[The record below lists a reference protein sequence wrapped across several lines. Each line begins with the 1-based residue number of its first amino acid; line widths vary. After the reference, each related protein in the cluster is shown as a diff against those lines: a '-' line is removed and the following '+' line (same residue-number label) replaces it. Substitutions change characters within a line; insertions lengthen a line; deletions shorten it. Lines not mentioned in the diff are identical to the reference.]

1 MNSEIMCKFLQGKT
15 VKQRNT
21 GSRVMFSRT
30 YTNIPIGP
38 CHLFFIKIYNSY
50 QKQPCS
56 DFISLP
62 TILLAA
68 SMTRMLHEVGGLN
81 NR

>member
-50 QKQPCS
+50 
-56 DFISLP
+56 
-62 TILLAA
+62 
-68 SMTRMLHEVGGLN
+68 
-81 NR
+81 